1 MTAGLQHRQRGVAL
15 LAAVL
20 VVALATILITGLLD
34 RGRIGQARA
43 MQSSR
48 TAQAYAYQQ
57 GLELWAARLLR
68 DDIASGSG
76 SDHLAE
82 PWAQPMPPVDIP
94 DGRIFGAM
102 RDLDGCLNLNA
113 LWSPA
118 DDQAARVAR
127 ARFARLLQALELDAN
142 LLDAV
147 VDWLDSD
154 DMAESGGGESAR
166 YVALEPPRQPANAP
180 FAHVSEL
187 RAVLGMDD
195 DRYQRL
201 APHVCARPD
210 RDAQININTASAAV
224 LMSLADGIGVALAR
238 RLHRDGR
245 ASYDNPAQLV
255 GELVD
260 AGIVVAPG
268 EANFLRTSSRYFV
281 AEADIVQGDISV
293 RLYSLIDRHQG
304 IRILARSQ
312 GRF

>member
-1 MTAGLQHRQRGVAL
+1 MRNPGFARQRGVAL

-20 VVALATILITGLLD
+20 VVALATILIAGLLD

-43 MQSSR
+43 LQYSR

-57 GLELWAARLLR
+57 GLELWASRLLR
-68 DDIASGSG
+68 DDVASDSAT
-76 SDHLAE
+76 DHLAE

-94 DGRIFGAM
+94 EGRIFGAM

-118 DDQAARVAR
+118 DSQDARVAR
-127 ARFARLLQALELDAN
+127 ARFARLLVVLELDAT

-154 DMAESGGGESAR
+154 DIAETGGGETAR
-166 YVALEPPRQPANAP
+166 YVALDPPRRPANGP

-187 RAVLGMDD
+187 RSVLGVDSE
-195 DRYQRL
+195 RYQRL

-210 RDAQININTASAAV
+210 RDAQININTATAPV
-224 LMSLADGIGVALAR
+224 LASLADGIGMALAR

-245 ASYDNPAQLV
+245 ASYDSPADLIR
-255 GELVD
+255 ELAE
-260 AGIVVAPG
+260 AGIPVPPG
-268 EANFLRTSSRYFV
+268 ESPYLRTSSRYFV
-281 AEADIVQGDISV
+281 AEAEIQQGEISA

-304 IRILARSQ
+304 IRVLARSQ

>member
-1 MTAGLQHRQRGVAL
+1 MTASLYRRQRGVAL

-20 VVALATILITGLLD
+20 VVALATVLIAGLLD
-34 RGRIGQARA
+34 RGRIGHARA
-43 MQSSR
+43 TQFSR
-48 TAQAYAYQQ
+48 TTQAYAYQQ

-68 DDIASGSG
+68 DDLASGSAN
-76 SDHLAE
+76 DHLAE
-82 PWAQPMPPVDIP
+82 PWAQPMPPIDIP

-118 DDQAARVAR
+118 DDQPSRVAR
-127 ARFARLLQALELDAN
+127 ARFARLLVALELDAN

-154 DMAESGGGESAR
+154 DLAGSGGGETAR
-166 YVALEPPRQPANAP
+166 YAGLTPPRRPANGP

-187 RAVLGMDD
+187 RGVFGIDP
-195 DRYQRL
+195 DRYERL

-210 RDAQININTASAAV
+210 RDAEINVNTATAPV
-224 LMSLADGIGVALAR
+224 LMSLADGIGPALAR

-245 ASYDNPAQLV
+245 ASYNAPS
-255 GELVD
+255 ELVTELAE
-260 AGIVVAPG
+260 AGVQVSPG
-268 EANFLRTSSRYFV
+268 EAGFLRTSSRYFV
-281 AEADIVQGDISV
+281 AEADILQGDISV

-304 IRILARSQ
+304 IRVLARSQ